1 MLLAH
6 DQVSVMKEHDP
17 TGKWKAKVKEYRNA
31 WKEKDSDFAPD
42 RRHDRLICFLFPEI
56 ADRLPMDPS

>member
-1 MLLAH
+1 
-6 DQVSVMKEHDP
+6 MKEHDP
-17 TGKWKAKVKEYRNA
+17 TGKWKAKVKEYRSA